1 MASLEISATLLERL
15 RNIAQRESRPIEAV
29 AETAIEQYVS
39 TLEPDLESQ
48 PETSDLFH
56 LLVEASEKHNI
67 HSGRSDVSENFD
79 DIVGNIIAE
88 DFLKRRMES
97 DGDQ

>member
-1 MASLEISATLLERL
+1 MASLEINATLLERL

-29 AETAIEQYVS
+29 AEAAIEQYVS
-39 TLEPDLESQ
+39 TIEPEFASLTEK
-48 PETSDLFH
+48 SDLFH
-56 LLVEASEKHNI
+56 LLLEASEKHNI
-67 HSGRSDVSENFD
+67 HSGRSDISENFD

-88 DFLKRRMES
+88 EFLKRRMES